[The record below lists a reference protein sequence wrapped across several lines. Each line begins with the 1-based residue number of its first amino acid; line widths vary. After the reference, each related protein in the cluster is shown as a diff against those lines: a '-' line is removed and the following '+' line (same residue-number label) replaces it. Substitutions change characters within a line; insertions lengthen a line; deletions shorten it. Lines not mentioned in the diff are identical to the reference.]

1 MATTKKIN
9 DGFVKLTK
17 ENISKGQLGDKIKTI
32 SGSDKVLTTKELIN
46 ARRNIIP
53 DKGIGEDIYIF
64 AYGSLLWNPTVDYEE
79 ECLAKIYGFHRSF
92 CMKTNLGRGSF
103 KKPGLMLGL
112 DRGGSCRGSAL
123 KLKKSEAIKNIDI
136 LFRREMV
143 TGAYKPKLLKTIL
156 EDGRKVMSLAFTV
169 DKKHKNY
176 FQNKAIR
183 TKATMISNA
192 HGFLGTCEEYFS
204 NTLQS
209 LSELNIVDSEM
220 IAISKHLKKN

>member
-1 MATTKKIN
+1 MIDLKDQKIVFGN
-9 DGFVKLTK
+9 N
-17 ENISKGQLGDKIKTI
+17 EIKF
-32 SGSDKVLTTKELIN
+32 EL
-46 ARRNIIP
+46 
-53 DKGIGEDIYIF
+53 DE
-64 AYGSLLWNPTVDYEE
+64 
-79 ECLAKIYGFHRSF
+79 
-92 CMKTNLGRGSF
+92 F
-103 KKPGLMLGL
+103 KKKCLIE
-112 DRGGSCRGSAL
+112 DFQWL

-176 FQNKAIR
+176 FQNKAIQ
-183 TKATMISNA
+183 TKAIMISNA

-220 IAISKHLKKN
+220 IAISKHLKND